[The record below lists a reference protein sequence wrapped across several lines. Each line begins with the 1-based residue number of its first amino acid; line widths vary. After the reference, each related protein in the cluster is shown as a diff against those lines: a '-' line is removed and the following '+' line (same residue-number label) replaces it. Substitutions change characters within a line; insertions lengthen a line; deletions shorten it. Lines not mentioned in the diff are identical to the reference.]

1 MQIAKH
7 KIVNAL
13 FLLGFPCYGLGSYLS
28 LKSNF
33 SVGIMFGIAPFIA
46 ILLFHL
52 VDLLYRGRV
61 VVMVNRYFWIGMIYL
76 AAVAIGYWVAL
87 RSGYKGLNPVN
98 ATTQS
103 LVVLV
108 PLPAAVVVHIY
119 NRANEDFN
127 WANLVLL
134 GIGGLVLMNLA
145 GYAAGFRS
153 MGHGFEG
160 RLNPPFIGGIYDGA
174 HMYAVIALMLLF
186 HIGGFLRTPVRS
198 AMMLAA
204 FMVCLAL
211 IANANSRL
219 SIMILLALMVLF
231 LTKAM
236 RAVKGLFA
244 ISLFTMPLLMSFTL
258 LVYNVLSLPVFS
270 ALLGRVSKEDVTTF
284 NGRTYLWGAV
294 WDWFLDDRRGLLFG
308 NGYMGQAHI
317 GLLAF
322 MSELWEGDF
331 RNIHMH
337 STFLEILLDQGV
349 FVLILMYILMHRGYV
364 HYRRE
369 YLAGTSEAPLFAAMV
384 YLLFIWQIDLFCYGT
399 TIGAPLLFSLFAA
412 FCVDQRHVVR
422 AERPGRTSTLV

>member
-7 KIVNAL
+7 KLVNTL

-33 SVGIMFGIAPFIA
+33 SVGLMFGISPFLA

-61 VVMVNRYFWIGMIYL
+61 VVMVNRYFWLGMAYL
-76 AAVAIGYWVAL
+76 AAVAAGYWVTL
-87 RSGYKGLNPVN
+87 RIGYEGLNPVN
-98 ATTQS
+98 VTTQT

-108 PLPAAVVVHIY
+108 PFPAAVVVQIY
-119 NRANEDFN
+119 NRANSAFN
-127 WANLVLL
+127 WSNMVLA
-134 GIGGLVLMNLA
+134 GIGGLMLMNVL

-186 HIGGFLRTPVRS
+186 HLGGFMRTPMRS
-198 AMMLAA
+198 ALLFAA
-204 FMVCLAL
+204 FLVCLAL

-219 SIMILLALMVLF
+219 SIMILLLLMVLF
-231 LTKAM
+231 ITKAI

-284 NGRTYLWGAV
+284 NGRTYLWGAA
-294 WDWFLDDRRGLLFG
+294 WDWFVDDRRGLLFG
-308 NGYMGQAHI
+308 NGFMGQANI

-322 MSELWEGDF
+322 MSELWEGDY

-337 STFLEILLDQGV
+337 STFLEVLIGHGV
-349 FVLILMYILMHRGYV
+349 FALLLMYVLMHRGYV
-364 HYRRE
+364 HYRSE
-369 YLAGTSEAPLFAAMV
+369 HLAGTAEAPLFAAMV

-399 TIGAPLLFSLFAA
+399 TIGAPLLFALFSA
-412 FCVDQRHVVR
+412 FCVQQRYITR
-422 AERPGRTSTLV
+422 SPLRGRTSALV